1 MKLVLVP
8 YIVGATFR
16 GRRKYCRGLLI
27 INEDNTSEVVVS
39 KCYSFPHMM
48 LVVFHELVHLAVYRL
63 VSNLV
68 ARNLID
74 DKVDKYLR

>member
-8 YIVGATFR
+8 YIVGATFS
-16 GRRKYCRGLLI
+16 GRQKYCRGLLI

-39 KCYSFPHMM
+39 KCDSFPHMM